1 MCLIITGK
9 SAKIRST
16 LLNTHAMLSDIYTSN
31 PDGIG
36 IMYATTKGL
45 KVTKVLPKSIADASQ
60 FISKLPNDDRELA
73 IHFRWTTHGHTN
85 MENCH
90 PYDVVKGYVGMM
102 HNGVLHT
109 GNAADKAKSDT
120 WHFIQ
125 DYLASPVAEHPALV
139 HNEKFLDLIAEFIGD
154 NRFVFMDG
162 EGKMSHVNKDQGI
175 EHDDLWFSNTYA
187 WKPSR
192 LIPHYQSSYKY
203 ASRYAGTYGSAYDD
217 YDDEFGGYKTLPSNT
232 WKSDTEPMGTTRKLS
247 AHDPRWS
254 EDDYDY
260 DYVDEVSEEGAMLNG
275 DDLEELLLNANVD
288 ELQACLEVIPATTI
302 NMLFMQFKAVPTT
315 WTKANNLA
323 AHEATIYHALL
334 AEDTDGIYAELE
346 KSKHD
351 TVAEVIAYYLNWE
364 RKHAPVKNT
373 LPALLS

>member
-1 MCLIITGK
+1 MCLIITGQSSK
-9 SAKIRST
+9 VRST
-16 LLNTHAMLSDIYTSN
+16 LLNTKGMLGEIHSTN

-36 IMYATTKGL
+36 VMYSTSKGL
-45 KVTKVLPKSIADASQ
+45 KVVKTLPKNVNDAYA
-60 FISKLPNDDRELA
+60 FIKKLPTDDREIA
-73 IHFRWTTHGHTN
+73 IHFRWTTHGDTD
-85 MENCH
+85 MLNCH
-90 PYDVVKGYVGMM
+90 PYDVVTGYVAMM
-102 HNGVLHT
+102 HNGILHT
-109 GNAADKAKSDT
+109 GNAADITKSDT
-120 WHFIQ
+120 WHFIK
-125 DYLASPVAEHPALV
+125 DYLQEAV
-139 HNEKFLDLIAEFIGD
+139 HDAPNLIHTKGFLTMLADFIGD

-162 EGKMSHVNKDQGI
+162 EGKMSHVNKDQGV
-175 EHDDLWFSNTYA
+175 EHDGLWFSNTYA

-232 WKSDTEPMGTTRKLS
+232 WKSDTDPVGMTRKLS

-260 DYVDEVSEEGAMLNG
+260 VDFVSEEGAMLDS

-315 WTKANNLA
+315 WTRAKDLA
-323 AHEATIYHALL
+323 AYEAVIYHALL

-346 KSKHD
+346 NGKHD

-373 LPALLS
+373 LPALLV